1 MGLIVHIY
9 ANPLGDCSNGGVSSR
24 VKRLTLVNVDGPF
37 DPSPGAPAARLV
49 KRPNVGN
56 IVAIPDEVA
65 DKWTMSGGCFVYT
78 SDDRFSQAVAELSGY
93 AFGFPVALFDRV
105 EG

>member
-1 MGLIVHIY
+1 MGLIVHIF

-24 VKRLTLVNVDGPF
+24 VKRLTLVNVAGPF
-37 DPSPGAPAARLV
+37 EPSPDAPAARLV
-49 KRPNVGN
+49 RREGVGN
-56 IVAIPDEVA
+56 IVVIPDEVA
-65 DKWTMSGGCFVYT
+65 GKQTMAGGCFVYS
-78 SDDRFSQAVAELSGY
+78 SDDRFAQAVAELSGY